1 MREKYFHQI
10 DILKGILIVSV
21 LTMHAISIEI
31 LTSGYYLLS
40 LGQAVPIFL
49 IILGINQ
56 SLSFN
61 KYYNSLKNTVNY
73 KRYIYKKFTRI
84 IIPFLIAFMISLL
97 LGCLIYF
104 NSSILILR
112 LNRSLI
118 FGKLPVAGPG
128 NYFISLL
135 LQYTLTF
142 PILYKLYI
150 KKPVTTLILS
160 WVVSIMYELVKSKL
174 PPYISNYGLIYFKY
188 LPLVVLGMWLSAKR
202 ELRYK
207 RNYFIYIGI
216 VVAFIF
222 QIYQIYT
229 YNQPTNFIFLNWGL
243 FYFLASFYPAFL
255 FMLSLRFLPNKVDN
269 IFIRIASVV
278 GKASYHIFLVQVIY
292 FAFVKTSNSFVY
304 SFTNIFVCIF
314 LGYLFYEIDNKFISR
329 NIKLIFTV

>member
-207 RNYFIYIGI
+207 RNYFIYI
-216 VVAFIF
+216 
-222 QIYQIYT
+222 
-229 YNQPTNFIFLNWGL
+229 
-243 FYFLASFYPAFL
+243 
-255 FMLSLRFLPNKVDN
+255 
-269 IFIRIASVV
+269 
-278 GKASYHIFLVQVIY
+278 
-292 FAFVKTSNSFVY
+292 
-304 SFTNIFVCIF
+304 
-314 LGYLFYEIDNKFISR
+314 E
-329 NIKLIFTV
+329 